1 MSFLNFEN
9 ALVSKNYTK
18 LDLVNVDLDWQCVLS
33 YTYDEELK
41 SPPNLHTQ
49 DYFEMILHIKSGRAF
64 FIKDMRLRPAYGDV
78 LLFPPELPHKG
89 IDIAESAFERYYMY
103 LNPAVVKYLP
113 DGDLIAGLFLPE
125 SPNLIRFDEAVRER
139 VISGFEPLRDICRVR
154 GKNNTCA
161 DREMLF
167 SLRLHALE
175 FLYEL
180 VRHKNNDCDDGTIPL
195 PPMLESII
203 GYMAVNFASIGSM
216 SELAGRF
223 RISESYMSRLFK
235 DWLRTSPYKHLRSI
249 RLIEAKKLLGRGA
262 SVTDACFESGF
273 GDCSHFIE
281 LFRNEVGV
289 TPGEWKESHL

>member
-49 DYFEMILHIKSGRAF
+49 DYFEMILHIRSGRAF
-64 FIKDMRLRPAYGDV
+64 FIKDTRLRPAYGDV

-103 LNPAVVKYLP
+103 LNPAVVGYLP
-113 DGDLIAGLFLPE
+113 DGDLISGLFRPE
-125 SPNLIRFDEAVRER
+125 SPNLIRFGEEVRDEM
-139 VISGFEPLRDICRVR
+139 ISGFEPLRGICRVR

-161 DREMLF
+161 DREILF
-167 SLRLHALE
+167 SLRLHALK

-180 VRHKNNDCDDGTIPL
+180 IRHKNNNCDGGTITL

-203 GYMAVNFASIGSM
+203 GYMAVNFASIGSIN
-216 SELAGRF
+216 ELAERF
-223 RISESYMSRLFK
+223 RISESYMSRLFRE
-235 DWLRTSPYKHLRSI
+235 WLRTTPYKHLRAI
-249 RLIEAKKLLGRGA
+249 RMIEAKKLLRQGA
-262 SVTDACFESGF
+262 SVTEACFGSGF
-273 GDCSHFIE
+273 GDCSHFIGQFKE
-281 LFRNEVGV
+281 EFGI
-289 TPGEWKESHL
+289 TPGEWKERS